1 MARAE
6 TQTTDTT
13 EDTTEDPQARRQ
25 PLRLHA
31 EQCTAYL
38 LGSFG
43 YRMHELREIDV
54 RVARFAQYDNALRI
68 EWVAK
73 GKRTRMGTNETTNP
87 SLIVL
92 QGHGHLP
99 VGDWMSAQ
107 QTDSV
112 AGLGVA
118 RTSQSRWTC
127 WAPEWREDFERTHAG
142 YIASKVVLA
151 DYRGFDVTGG
161 GRLIQLQQGGAL
173 NADDRVMTRRGAGV
187 IVQVKRADDGSTAEA
202 FKVRLDYPLRNA
214 VGRAKD
220 EARLWWIPAVDCR
233 WEGAEN
239 ASEVAP

>member
-1 MARAE
+1 MTKNNTLAVGLDLAPAEPPARL
-6 TQTTDTT
+6 
-13 EDTTEDPQARRQ
+13 Q

-31 EQCTAYL
+31 EQCTAYM

-43 YRMHELREIDV
+43 YRMHELRELDI
-54 RVARFAQYDNALRI
+54 RVARYAQYDQALRI

-73 GKRTRMGTNETTNP
+73 GKRTRMGAHETTRP

-99 VGDWMSAQ
+99 VADWMSAQ
-107 QTDSV
+107 QADSV
-112 AGLGVA
+112 QGLGVV

-127 WAPEWREDFERTHAG
+127 WAPEWREEFERTHSA

-161 GRLIQLQQGGAL
+161 GRLIQLQRGAEL
-173 NADDRVMTRRGAGV
+173 SADDRVMTRRGAGV
-187 IVQVKRADDGSTAEA
+187 IVQVKRAADGIAAEA
-202 FKVRLDYPLRNA
+202 YKVRLDYPLRNA

-220 EARLWWIPAVDCR
+220 EARLWWIPAADCR